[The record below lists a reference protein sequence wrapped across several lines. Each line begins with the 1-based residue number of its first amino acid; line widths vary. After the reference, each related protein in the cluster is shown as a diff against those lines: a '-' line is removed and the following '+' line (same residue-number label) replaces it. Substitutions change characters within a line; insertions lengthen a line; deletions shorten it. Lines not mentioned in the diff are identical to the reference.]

1 MNRPRFICRTLQ
13 VGASVVNCLS
23 SMRDLE
29 KLPVV
34 GLLVLVSNLDD
45 ATIDCD
51 DLLSL
56 DILRNL
62 IGNSCNVFLPFR
74 RLCHC

>member
-62 IGNSCNVFLPFR
+62 IGNSCNVVLPFR